1 MQVGESSTGTL
12 PMNRGHL
19 MARSNAPATCDT
31 GTAGHGGVAWLR
43 VAGVVLAV
51 VAASFWL
58 LVLDSAAPAL
68 AILLTVPYAALAGPA
83 WTYPKEGGIGLVLL
97 AGTVELLLLR
107 GVGHPFFAEVT
118 LVVPIGGAGLLLLC
132 DALLHPTLRRA

>member
-1 MQVGESSTGTL
+1 M
-12 PMNRGHL
+12 
-19 MARSNAPATCDT
+19 
-31 GTAGHGGVAWLR
+31 
-43 VAGVVLAV
+43 
-51 VAASFWL
+51 
-58 LVLDSAAPAL
+58 
-68 AILLTVPYAALAGPA
+68 
-83 WTYPKEGGIGLVLL
+83 

>member
-1 MQVGESSTGTL
+1 VRIGESSAGTL
-12 PMNRGHL
+12 PMDRGHM
-19 MARSNAPATCDT
+19 MARSNTPASCDT

-51 VAASFWL
+51 LAASFWL
-58 LVLDSAAPAL
+58 LLLQSAAPAL

-97 AGTVELLLLR
+97 AATVELLLLR
-107 GVGHPFFAEVT
+107 GVGHPLFAEVT
-118 LVVPIGGAGLLLLC
+118 LVVPIAGAGLLLLC